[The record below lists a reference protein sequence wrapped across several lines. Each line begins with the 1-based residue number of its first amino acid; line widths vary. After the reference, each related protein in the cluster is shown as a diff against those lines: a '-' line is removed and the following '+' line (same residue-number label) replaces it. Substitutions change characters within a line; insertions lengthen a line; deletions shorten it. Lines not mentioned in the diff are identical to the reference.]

1 MKFVLDTNVL
11 IDYCINERP
20 EKTTAIQLIS
30 ELTNNNHTI
39 LAPANIVNDFFYI
52 INNLFARQV
61 FKLEANV
68 ITQATWGLFDIIK
81 DVVGFVGCD
90 ESDIFIA
97 EKLRNKNDDLEDNL
111 IVAAAIRADANYLV
125 TNDKNLLKK
134 QLVPTKTPKQIIELL
149 NKKKKK

>member
-11 IDYCINERP
+11 IDYCVNERP

-30 ELTNNNHTI
+30 ELTNNRHTI
-39 LAPANIVNDFFYI
+39 LMPANIVNDFFYI
-52 INNLFARQV
+52 INNLFARQG

-68 ITQATWGLFDIIK
+68 RTQATWGLFDIIK
-81 DVVGFVGCD
+81 DVFGFVGCD

-97 EKLRNKNDDLEDNL
+97 EKLRNKNDGIEDNL
-111 IVAAAIRADANYLV
+111 VVAAAIRADANYLV

-134 QLVPTKTPKQIIELL
+134 QLVPTKTPKQVIELL
-149 NKKKKK
+149 NTKKKK